1 MTKLILIR
9 HAETEG
15 NLNGIWNGVTD
26 APLTQRGIDQ
36 IEATAQHMAKLVEI
50 HPLDHFYVS
59 PMGRTRATAA
69 AISEQIRMESL
80 VENDLR
86 EFDLGDWEGR
96 AMKDLAESE
105 NLWGRWEMD
114 PSYAPPNG
122 ESPALFRAR
131 SLQIID
137 TLVARHTN
145 KTILAVTHGGVIG
158 NVLGRWFGAG
168 QNDWAKWEPHN
179 CAISML
185 EFDGRRWSGSL
196 INDVGHLPTHL
207 VVQPNHDYAEL
218 SE

>member
-15 NLNGIWNGVTD
+15 NLNGVWNGVTD
-26 APLTQRGIDQ
+26 APLTPRGLEQ
-36 IEATAQHMAKLVEI
+36 IAETARHMATFIDV

-69 AISEQIRMESL
+69 AISEQIRMDSL
-80 VENDLR
+80 VEHDLR

-96 AMKDLAESE
+96 AMQELAEVE
-105 NLWGRWEMD
+105 NLWGRWEAD
-114 PSYAPPNG
+114 PTYAPPNG
-122 ESPALFRAR
+122 ESPFSFQAR

-137 TLVARHTN
+137 TLITRHAN
-145 KTILAVTHGGVIG
+145 ETILAVTHGGVIG

-179 CAISML
+179 CAISVL
-185 EFDGRRWSGSL
+185 EFDGRTWGGTL
-196 INDVGHLPTHL
+196 INDTRHLSAHL
-207 VVQPNHDYAEL
+207 IVEPNHDYAGLAE
-218 SE
+218 